1 MPTRVHPQK
10 NADSTAIRGLYAIAD
25 TTVIAE
31 PELLAAVEQ
40 AILGGARVV
49 QYRDKRGQAEQRE
62 RQAQTLAGLCAA
74 NGVTF
79 IVNDDVALATRVQA
93 HGVHLGR
100 EDAAIGEARRRL
112 GADAVIGVSCYNA
125 LERALAAEAQGADY
139 VAFGSVYPSP
149 TKPAAV
155 RANTELLR
163 QAKARLRVPVVA
175 IGGITTENAASL
187 IAAGADAVAVISD
200 LFARPDIQAAAR
212 GFSRL
217 FR

>member
-1 MPTRVHPQK
+1 MPARSHRQKRVDRP
-10 NADSTAIRGLYAIAD
+10 AIHGLYAIAD
-25 TTVIAE
+25 TTVIAG

-49 QYRDKRGQAEQRE
+49 QYRDKRGDAEQR
-62 RQAQTLAGLCAA
+62 QARALAALCAA
-74 NGVTF
+74 HGVTF
-79 IVNDDVALATRVQA
+79 IVNDDVALALQVQA
-93 HGVHLGR
+93 HGVHLGCD
-100 EDAAIGEARRRL
+100 DAAIGEARRRL

-139 VAFGSVYPSP
+139 VAFGSFYASP
-149 TKPAAV
+149 TKPAAM

-200 LFARPDIQAAAR
+200 LFARPHVQAAAR

>member
-1 MPTRVHPQK
+1 MPAPSHPKK

-25 TTVIAE
+25 STVVT
-31 PELLAAVEQ
+31 LAAVEQ

-62 RQAQTLAGLCAA
+62 RQARALAGLCAA
-74 NGVTF
+74 HGVTF
-79 IVNDDVALATRVQA
+79 IVNDDVALAARVQA

-100 EDAAIGEARRRL
+100 NDAAIDEARRRL
-112 GADAVIGVSCYNA
+112 GADAVIGVSCYNE

-139 VAFGSVYPSP
+139 VAFGSFYPSP

-155 RANTELLR
+155 RAGLELLH

-187 IAAGADAVAVISD
+187 IAAGADAVAVIND
-200 LFARPDIQAAAR
+200 LFARPDIQAAAW